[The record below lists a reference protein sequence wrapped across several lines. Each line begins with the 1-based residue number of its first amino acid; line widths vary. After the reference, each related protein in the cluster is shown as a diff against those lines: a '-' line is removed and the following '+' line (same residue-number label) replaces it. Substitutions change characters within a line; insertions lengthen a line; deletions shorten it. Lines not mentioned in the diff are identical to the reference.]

1 MTSPT
6 QFYNALHR
14 MLDGYE
20 AAEKECVRTITG
32 PRYSFEKALDDYQTK
47 ERDIAQ
53 FMLKNRNMLPPS
65 TLEDAPRIGGILALD
80 K

>member
-1 MTSPT
+1 MSPT

-14 MLDGYE
+14 MLDGYANAQE
-20 AAEKECVRTITG
+20 QVQHAIELGLA
-32 PRYSFEKALDDYQTK
+32 RYSFQQSLDIYQSK
-47 ERDIAQ
+47 ERDVAQ

-65 TLEDAPRIGGILALD
+65 TLEEYDP